1 MRKLMEK
8 IGVEALAFIEEN
20 IRRGFDYEGNKFS
33 YSTRPFF
40 RPWHPVIQRKLGGK
54 EGEGKYYKT
63 VFSKTTGAAGM
74 IILGGYKEY
83 KKMVYPDAADKFL
96 TVKGKMLR
104 SMNAKATD
112 NEAAISFSDPEESQK
127 AYWFNVSGVGRSRK
141 LWKFLGVTKQQLSKI
156 EDMVRDEYIKIAQEE
171 LAKFVS
177 K

>member
-1 MRKLMEK
+1 
-8 IGVEALAFIEEN
+8 
-20 IRRGFDYEGNKFS
+20 
-33 YSTRPFF
+33 
-40 RPWHPVIQRKLGGK
+40 
-54 EGEGKYYKT
+54 
-63 VFSKTTGAAGM
+63 M

-96 TVKGKMLR
+96 MVKGKMLR

-171 LAKFVS
+171 LGKFVS